1 MENNIVFLT
10 RNVQDI
16 RKFVLSN
23 TQIYDFSPSIQIP
36 LSIKKF
42 EGIIQVGNDR
52 QKLYRLSGGMIKTS
66 SGNYIDIDEVL
77 IPESALIKT
86 VKVKLNFR
94 RSAVFTQEPGP
105 CPTLDIPHAH
115 N

>member
-1 MENNIVFLT
+1 MKNNIVFLT
-10 RNVQDI
+10 SNVQDI

-66 SGNYIDIDEVL
+66 NGNYIDIDEVL

-86 VKVKLNFR
+86 VKVKINVR
-94 RSAVFTQEPGP
+94 RSAILQEPGP
-105 CPTLDIPHAH
+105 CPTLDNIPHAH